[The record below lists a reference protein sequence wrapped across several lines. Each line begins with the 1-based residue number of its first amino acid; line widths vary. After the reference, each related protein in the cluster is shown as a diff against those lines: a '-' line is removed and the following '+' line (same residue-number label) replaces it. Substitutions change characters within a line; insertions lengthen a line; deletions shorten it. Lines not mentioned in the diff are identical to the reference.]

1 MEEAALRGAKG
12 VLSACK
18 PMLLIERIKSNVTE
32 LDSMLRALGYRVA
45 PMGINLLA
53 IHQDDP
59 ITDRIKIG

>member
-1 MEEAALRGAKG
+1 
-12 VLSACK
+12 V
-18 PMLLIERIKSNVTE
+18 LLIERIKSNVTE